1 MRELGL
7 VVNVEANNAYVQIDR
22 KTACE
27 SCKACGL
34 GTSDE
39 KSIIVQAINNI
50 KAQKGDIV
58 ELDLESPDVL
68 LAAFIIYGIPLLALI
83 LGIFASYGVM
93 KAINYNSEIL
103 MLLTGVVFM
112 IISFI
117 IIRLNEPKL
126 KESKKFSSTVV
137 EIKGKSLI

>member
-1 MRELGL
+1 MREVGL

-83 LGIFASYGVM
+83 LGIFASYG
-93 KAINYNSEIL
+93 L

>member
-1 MRELGL
+1 MREVGL

-68 LAAFIIYGIPLLALI
+68 LAAFIIYGLPPIRIIRRLLFI
-83 LGIFASYGVM
+83 LTFIYILFVARAIRVVH
-93 KAINYNSEIL
+93 KAITS
-103 MLLTGVVFM
+103 
-112 IISFI
+112 
-117 IIRLNEPKL
+117 
-126 KESKKFSSTVV
+126 FSSV
-137 EIKGKSLI
+137 EQDIFMVIILKAIYAHM